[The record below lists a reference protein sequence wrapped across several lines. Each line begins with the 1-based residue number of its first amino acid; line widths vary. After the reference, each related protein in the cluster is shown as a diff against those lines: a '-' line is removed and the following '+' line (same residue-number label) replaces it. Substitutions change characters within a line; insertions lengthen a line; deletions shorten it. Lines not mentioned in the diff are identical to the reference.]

1 MCDSDC
7 CGSCWLIFRTLA
19 GFALYIADF
28 VTDVILAAEYYRNGH
43 YYWFGLTLGFA
54 LGPQIIVNIVLAFQD
69 DDCDCCPYG
78 CKWSRWVY
86 MLPLGVPIKYLQ
98 VLCSFVCGDLS
109 PEVVRARRTE
119 RQATQHPE
127 ARLVNHLLP
136 LARLVSTLLESLPEL
151 CLQIYILLQK
161 GQQSSFEIHPLKAVT
176 MATVTMATAKSF
188 EIHPLKAV
196 TMAVSF
202 LASLYSI
209 IEWEAHFPKVVAWV
223 GGILILFLW
232 KIIDLSTRMF
242 ALCLFASVY
251 RYWVF
256 VAVGIHWLVMAVVE
270 NAFYW
275 CCRDA
280 YAWRNAKADVIYDT
294 YCWVQFMFNTFV
306 VAPVDVFTWVTFG
319 SRQRTEVQPIVN
331 SALMFGR
338 TRRRQF
344 GSTVFDSFTRGVT
357 ASLHVHPVTAMEGD
371 ENVERGNWSHKM
383 DYLLSLLGFAVGLG
397 NVWRFP
403 YLCYRNGGGAFLIP
417 YVIMLLLS
425 GLPLF
430 LMELALGQFASQG
443 PISVWKLSP
452 IFKGVGFAMFT
463 ISSLIGIYYIVLLAY
478 SLFYL
483 FASFTSELPWNTG
496 CTNAWNTPDCTISDH
511 GLIWINGTWYNRTEI
526 QDTELWNASKR
537 VWRDG
542 AIQIFFS
549 LGTSW
554 GQLITLSSYSRFHN
568 NCYRDALVIAVL
580 NCLTSFYAGFA
591 IFSVLGFMAN
601 EMGVKVEDVAD
612 TGAGLAFV
620 AYPAALARLPI
631 SPLWSSLF
639 FVMLLTLGLD
649 SQFAVLEAL
658 VTGIVDEFP
667 RRLRSKKMFIVLGMC
682 AVGFLLGLPLVTQGG
697 FYLLQLMDNYSG
709 TFSLLVV
716 AIVECVVVGWV
727 YGCDRFLDD
736 ISMMIGSRPCLWWKI
751 CWKVLTPLS
760 LLFILIFQFTV
771 YSPTAYG
778 DYTYP
783 FWAEVLGWCMVG
795 VAVLMLPAV
804 ALYKVCCA
812 KGTLYERVS
821 FLVEPS
827 WDWGPA
833 LDRHRDG
840 EVYQFLHGRD
850 KATGEHREMSDF
862 IRTASGGDESTKI

>member
-1 MCDSDC
+1 
-7 CGSCWLIFRTLA
+7 
-19 GFALYIADF
+19 
-28 VTDVILAAEYYRNGH
+28 
-43 YYWFGLTLGFA
+43 
-54 LGPQIIVNIVLAFQD
+54 
-69 DDCDCCPYG
+69 
-78 CKWSRWVY
+78 
-86 MLPLGVPIKYLQ
+86 
-98 VLCSFVCGDLS
+98 
-109 PEVVRARRTE
+109 
-119 RQATQHPE
+119 
-127 ARLVNHLLP
+127 
-136 LARLVSTLLESLPEL
+136 
-151 CLQIYILLQK
+151 
-161 GQQSSFEIHPLKAVT
+161 
-176 MATVTMATAKSF
+176 
-188 EIHPLKAV
+188 
-196 TMAVSF
+196 
-202 LASLYSI
+202 
-209 IEWEAHFPKVVAWV
+209 
-223 GGILILFLW
+223 
-232 KIIDLSTRMF
+232 
-242 ALCLFASVY
+242 
-251 RYWVF
+251 
-256 VAVGIHWLVMAVVE
+256 
-270 NAFYW
+270 
-275 CCRDA
+275 
-280 YAWRNAKADVIYDT
+280 
-294 YCWVQFMFNTFV
+294 
-306 VAPVDVFTWVTFG
+306 
-319 SRQRTEVQPIVN
+319 
-331 SALMFGR
+331 
-338 TRRRQF
+338 
-344 GSTVFDSFTRGVT
+344 
-357 ASLHVHPVTAMEGD
+357 MEGD

-383 DYLLSLLGFAVGLG
+383 DYMLSLLGFAVGLG

-430 LMELALGQFASQG
+430 LMELALGQFSSQG

-452 IFKGVGFAMFT
+452 IFKGVGIAMFT

-496 CTNAWNTPDCTISDH
+496 CTNAWNTPDCTISNH
-511 GLIWINGTWYNRTEI
+511 GMIWINGTWYNRTEI

-568 NCYRDALVIAVL
+568 NCYRDAVVISVL

-601 EMGVKVEDVAD
+601 EMGVKVEEVAD

-667 RRLRSKKMFIVLGMC
+667 RRLRSKKMFIVLGVC
-682 AVGFLLGLPLVTQGG
+682 SIGFLLGLPLVTQGG

-709 TFSLLVV
+709 TFSLLIV
-716 AIVECVVVGWV
+716 AIVECLVVGWV

-736 ISMMIGSRPCLWWKI
+736 IAMMVGSRPCLWWKV
-751 CWKVLTPLS
+751 CWKALTPLS

-771 YSPTAYG
+771 YSPTKYG

-783 FWAEVLGWCMVG
+783 FWSEVLGWCMVG
-795 VAVLMLPAV
+795 VSVLMLPAV

-812 KGTLYERVS
+812 RGTLFERVS

-850 KATGEHREMSDF
+850 KAATDHREMSDF
-862 IRTASGGDESTKI
+862 IRQATGGDETTKI

>member
-1 MCDSDC
+1 
-7 CGSCWLIFRTLA
+7 
-19 GFALYIADF
+19 
-28 VTDVILAAEYYRNGH
+28 
-43 YYWFGLTLGFA
+43 
-54 LGPQIIVNIVLAFQD
+54 
-69 DDCDCCPYG
+69 
-78 CKWSRWVY
+78 
-86 MLPLGVPIKYLQ
+86 
-98 VLCSFVCGDLS
+98 
-109 PEVVRARRTE
+109 
-119 RQATQHPE
+119 
-127 ARLVNHLLP
+127 
-136 LARLVSTLLESLPEL
+136 
-151 CLQIYILLQK
+151 
-161 GQQSSFEIHPLKAVT
+161 
-176 MATVTMATAKSF
+176 
-188 EIHPLKAV
+188 
-196 TMAVSF
+196 
-202 LASLYSI
+202 
-209 IEWEAHFPKVVAWV
+209 
-223 GGILILFLW
+223 
-232 KIIDLSTRMF
+232 
-242 ALCLFASVY
+242 
-251 RYWVF
+251 
-256 VAVGIHWLVMAVVE
+256 
-270 NAFYW
+270 
-275 CCRDA
+275 
-280 YAWRNAKADVIYDT
+280 
-294 YCWVQFMFNTFV
+294 
-306 VAPVDVFTWVTFG
+306 
-319 SRQRTEVQPIVN
+319 
-331 SALMFGR
+331 
-338 TRRRQF
+338 
-344 GSTVFDSFTRGVT
+344 
-357 ASLHVHPVTAMEGD
+357 MEGD

-478 SLFYL
+478 SIFYL

-526 QDTELWNASKR
+526 QDTELWNSSKR
-537 VWRDG
+537 VSQSEEFWKHYVLDISEGVDHPGAVKWQLALCLFLAWLLIFCCLIKGIKSSGKVVWVTATFPYIVLTILLVRGVTLEGAWDGIKFYLEPKWSKLAEPQVWRDG

-601 EMGVKVEDVAD
+601 EMGVKVEEVAD

-682 AVGFLLGLPLVTQGG
+682 AIGFLLGLPLVTQGG

-751 CWKVLTPLS
+751 CWKFLTPLS

-771 YSPTAYG
+771 YSPTKYGAYM
-778 DYTYP
+778 YP
-783 FWAEVLGWCMVG
+783 VWAEVLGWCMVG

-850 KATGEHREMSDF
+850 KAASDHREMSDF
-862 IRTASGGDESTKI
+862 IRTATGGDESTKI

>member
-1 MCDSDC
+1 
-7 CGSCWLIFRTLA
+7 
-19 GFALYIADF
+19 
-28 VTDVILAAEYYRNGH
+28 
-43 YYWFGLTLGFA
+43 
-54 LGPQIIVNIVLAFQD
+54 
-69 DDCDCCPYG
+69 
-78 CKWSRWVY
+78 
-86 MLPLGVPIKYLQ
+86 
-98 VLCSFVCGDLS
+98 
-109 PEVVRARRTE
+109 
-119 RQATQHPE
+119 
-127 ARLVNHLLP
+127 
-136 LARLVSTLLESLPEL
+136 
-151 CLQIYILLQK
+151 
-161 GQQSSFEIHPLKAVT
+161 
-176 MATVTMATAKSF
+176 
-188 EIHPLKAV
+188 
-196 TMAVSF
+196 
-202 LASLYSI
+202 
-209 IEWEAHFPKVVAWV
+209 
-223 GGILILFLW
+223 
-232 KIIDLSTRMF
+232 
-242 ALCLFASVY
+242 
-251 RYWVF
+251 
-256 VAVGIHWLVMAVVE
+256 
-270 NAFYW
+270 
-275 CCRDA
+275 
-280 YAWRNAKADVIYDT
+280 
-294 YCWVQFMFNTFV
+294 
-306 VAPVDVFTWVTFG
+306 
-319 SRQRTEVQPIVN
+319 
-331 SALMFGR
+331 
-338 TRRRQF
+338 
-344 GSTVFDSFTRGVT
+344 
-357 ASLHVHPVTAMEGD
+357 MEGD

-537 VWRDG
+537 VSQSEEFWKHYVLDISEGLEHPGTVKWQLALCLFLAWLLIFCCLIKGIKSSGKVVWVTATFPYIVLTILLVRGVTLEGAWDGIKFYLEPKWSKLGEPQVWRDG

-771 YSPTAYG
+771 YSPTKYG

-795 VAVLMLPAV
+795 VAVLMLPTA

-812 KGTLYERVS
+812 KGTLYERVSFLVEPSWDWGPALCVRAYVIVCRMRVS